1 MSAKEND
8 LLRVQEIYDIVT
20 KTIAQVEELSL
31 SKESFMNPQTTQAAL
46 VAEGLSNR
54 VFRVVEEGGKLSEVF
69 EKYGFEL
76 HKMNGM
82 RNRLAHAYGTVDM
95 GIVWDVL
102 EIEFP
107 KLRDACEQYCKEN
120 GLTLNPSWH

>member
-8 LLRVQEIYDIVT
+8 LLRIQEIYDIVT
-20 KTIAQVEELSL
+20 KTITQVEELSL
-31 SKESFMNPQTTQAAL
+31 SKESFMNPHTTQATL
-46 VAEGLSNR
+46 VAEGLANR

-69 EKYGFEL
+69 ESYGFEL
-76 HKMNGM
+76 HKMSGM

-107 KLRDACEQYCKEN
+107 KLRDACEKYCQEN
-120 GLTLNPSWH
+120 GLTLSPSWH